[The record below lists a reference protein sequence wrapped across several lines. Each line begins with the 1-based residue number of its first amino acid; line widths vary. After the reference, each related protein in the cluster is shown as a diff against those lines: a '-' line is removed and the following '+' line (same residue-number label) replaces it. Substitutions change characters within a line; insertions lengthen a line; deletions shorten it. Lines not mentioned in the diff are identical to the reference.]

1 MTAENLDN
9 FDYEPASQHG
19 SEAARRHYWAVAIGL
34 QDVDGLSVSPYLRD
48 VADGHMAG
56 HRTLREAGAMIRAH
70 HDAGNDAEAR
80 EADLVASRI
89 TELLSGAP
97 FFLAPEIFTE
107 IHRYLF
113 QDLDPEVY
121 HPGEFKQERM
131 VKQEEILNGDSVLY
145 ADPLAYKMAFQGAFN
160 TEQARSYRTLE
171 GAELADFCHSIAFLW
186 QIHPFHEGNTR
197 TLAVFSELYLNHL
210 GFSVTNEP
218 FEKHARYFR
227 DALVRAMYRNA
238 DAKIYPDE
246 TYLIAFYE
254 NVLGRANN
262 NLDREELICTALF
275 DEPDLIRNVNPEEAL
290 TKKNA

>member
-1 MTAENLDN
+1 M
-9 FDYEPASQHG
+9 
-19 SEAARRHYWAVAIGL
+19 
-34 QDVDGLSVSPYLRD
+34 
-48 VADGHMAG
+48 
-56 HRTLREAGAMIRAH
+56 
-70 HDAGNDAEAR
+70 
-80 EADLVASRI
+80 
-89 TELLSGAP
+89 
-97 FFLAPEIFTE
+97 
-107 IHRYLF
+107 
-113 QDLDPEVY
+113 
-121 HPGEFKQERM
+121 
-131 VKQEEILNGDSVLY
+131 KQEEILNGDSVLY

-171 GAELADFCHSIAFLW
+171 GTELSDFCHSIAFLW